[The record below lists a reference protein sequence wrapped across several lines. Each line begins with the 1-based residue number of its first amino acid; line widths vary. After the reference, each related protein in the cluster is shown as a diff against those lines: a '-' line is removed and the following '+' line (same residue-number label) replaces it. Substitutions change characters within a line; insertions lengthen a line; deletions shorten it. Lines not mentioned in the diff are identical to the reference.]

1 MENADP
7 NQPSQFVVYKFPLP
21 KSGSIEDGYYAAAK
35 CIVLVLLTWIISMV
49 SAEATPGA
57 AVPWTTYE
65 AEDMVVS
72 GGTVLGPQYN
82 PIRIPAEAS
91 GRKCVQLNSTG
102 QYIQFTNQSVAT
114 ALVVRYCVPD
124 IAGGGGADYT
134 LSLYTNGVL
143 AAKLPVTSKYSWL
156 YGNYPFSNNPT
167 AGFARNFFDEVR
179 INGLMLNPG
188 TIVRL
193 QKDSTDTAIY
203 YVIDLVDTENVPD
216 AISQPGNSLSV
227 TSYGAVGDGVTDCTT
242 FFQNCINA
250 ANSQNKSVWLPSGA
264 YLITGTIN
272 LYSNTQIKGAGMW
285 YSKLVGS
292 PSLYTT
298 ASRRV
303 NLNGSGSNIKL
314 SDFAIVGCLN
324 YRNDSEGNDGLGGSF
339 GTGSSIARIWV
350 EHTKAAA
357 WIFNSSGLVV
367 DSCRFRDTLADGIN
381 VNYAMQNTVVTN
393 CTARGTGDDCFAIW
407 PAPNIGNY
415 TPANNVITHCTGQLP
430 FLANGGAIYGG
441 ANNRIEDSLFS
452 DLPYG
457 AGILF
462 STTFPVSFTFSGTNV
477 AQRCDVIRCGGYD
490 GGYGW
495 RSAVQIVM
503 DNYNGISGLNL
514 NNLNI
519 LDSISSALSILGSA
533 GPLTN
538 ATASG
543 VNISGYNLNNNSGEH
558 AWWARCLN
566 GCPSGS
572 LTVSN
577 SVVPEYQNDSS
588 TFAFYFISN
597 IAQVTVRA
605 NVTNAAFLV
614 DGASYTNSNT
624 FNWTSGSSHT
634 VVASN
639 LQSAGIDTRYVW
651 DSWSDGGAISHLVSP
666 AASTN
671 FTVNFSTQFHLTLN
685 AAPGG
690 SVSPV
695 SLWTNSGLA
704 LSISATPSNEFAF
717 SRWSGIG
724 SGSYS
729 GSDNPTTII
738 LNGPVVENAAFLPP
752 THSITGLSVNV
763 SNGVL
768 LTYGTEPGF
777 PYHVETTTSLA
788 PPAWAALSG
797 SITNAV
803 GTSVTFTDTNPQT
816 GAQRFY
822 RAASP

>member
-1 MENADP
+1 VQRAHS
-7 NQPSQFVVYKFPLP
+7 NQPFVVYDSAAVP
-21 KSGSIEDGYYAAAK
+21 KAVACFILSFLI
-35 CIVLVLLTWIISMV
+35 WIISAISV
-49 SAEATPGA
+49 DATPGA

-65 AEDMVVS
+65 AEDILVG
-72 GGTVLGPQYN
+72 GGTILGPQYN
-82 PIRIPAEAS
+82 PIRIPTEAS
-91 GRKCVQLNSTG
+91 GRKCVQLNGTG
-102 QYIQFTNQSVAT
+102 QYVQFTNQSTAT

-124 IAGGGGADYT
+124 TGLGGGADYT

-167 AGFARNFFDEVR
+167 AGFGRNFFDEVR
-179 INGLMLNPG
+179 INGLSLNPG

-193 QKDSTDTAIY
+193 QKDATDTASY
-203 YVIDLVDTENVPD
+203 YVVDLIDTENVP
-216 AISQPGNSLSV
+216 AALSQPANSLSV
-227 TSYGAVGDGVTDCTT
+227 TSYGAVGDGVIDCTT
-242 FFQNCINA
+242 AFQNCINA
-250 ANSQNKSVWLPSGA
+250 ANSQSKSGWVPSGT
-264 YLITGTIN
+264 YLITGTLN
-272 LYSNTQIKGAGMW
+272 LYSNTQLSGAGMW

-298 ASRRV
+298 PSRRV

-339 GTGSSIARIWV
+339 GTGSSISRIWV

-357 WIFNSSGLVV
+357 WIFNSSGLIV
-367 DSCRFRDTLADGIN
+367 DSCRFRNTLADGIN

-393 CTARGTGDDCFAIW
+393 CTTRGTGDDCFAVW
-407 PAPNIGNY
+407 PAPSSGNY
-415 TPANNVITHCTGQLP
+415 APGNNVITHCTGQLP

-457 AGILF
+457 SGILF
-462 STTFPVSFTFSGTNV
+462 STTFAVSFTFSGTNV

-519 LDSISSALSILGSA
+519 TDSISSGLSILGGA

-538 ATASG
+538 ATATC
-543 VNISGYNLNNNSGEH
+543 VNISNYNLNNISGEH
-558 AWWARCLN
+558 AWWAKCLN

-577 SVVPEYQNDSS
+577 SVVPEYQNDSG

-597 IAQVTVRA
+597 IVQVTVQA
-605 NVTNAAFLV
+605 NVANAAFLV
-614 DGASYTNSNT
+614 DGTTYTNANT
-624 FNWTSGSSHT
+624 FSWTSGSSHT
-634 VVASN
+634 LAATNS
-639 LQSAGIDTRYVW
+639 QIAGNDTRYVW
-651 DSWSDGGAISHLVSP
+651 DSWSDGGAISHIISP
-666 AASTN
+666 ALSTN
-671 FTVNFSTQFHLTLN
+671 LTANFTTQYHLTLN
-685 AAPGG
+685 AGLGG
-690 SVSPV
+690 GVSPV
-695 SLWTNSGLA
+695 NIWTNSGLA
-704 LSISATPSNEFAF
+704 LSISAMPSNGF
-717 SRWSGIG
+717 SFSGWSGTG
-724 SGSYS
+724 NGAYS
-729 GSDNPTTII
+729 GSDNPAMIT
-738 LNGPVVENAAFLPP
+738 LNGPVIENATFLPP
-752 THSITGLSVNV
+752 THSITGLSVDV

-768 LTYGTEPGF
+768 LTYDTQPGF
-777 PYHVETTTSLA
+777 SYHVETTTSLA
-788 PPAWAALSG
+788 PASWAALS
-797 SITNAV
+797 SSTTNAA
-803 GTSVTFTDTNPQT
+803 GTSATFTDTNPYT
-816 GAQRFY
+816 AAQRFY
-822 RAASP
+822 RTASP